1 MKRGGLNG
9 SPFYF
14 QHSPHCCFIV
24 GECYG
29 SDMDDKKGQH
39 KKIKRRTCYVQ
50 VDGLDISATEVIE
63 VDFTP
68 QQKEK
73 TERPD

>member
-1 MKRGGLNG
+1 
-9 SPFYF
+9 
-14 QHSPHCCFIV
+14 
-24 GECYG
+24 
-29 SDMDDKKGQH
+29 MDDKKGRH

-50 VDGLDISATEVIE
+50 VDGLVISATEVIE